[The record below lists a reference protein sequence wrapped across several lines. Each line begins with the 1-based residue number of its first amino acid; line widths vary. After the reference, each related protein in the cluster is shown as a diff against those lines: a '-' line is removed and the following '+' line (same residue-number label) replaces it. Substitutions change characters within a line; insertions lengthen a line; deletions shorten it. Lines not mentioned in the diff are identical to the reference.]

1 MGRGAER
8 EAQRIDDVVHAS
20 LRLPMLRIDEDVV
33 TARQRIRGKEPAS
46 KAAFSSLVKRLWHR
60 SRETAP

>member
-20 LRLPMLRIDEDVV
+20 LRLPEDVV
-33 TARQRIRGKEPAS
+33 TARQRIRGKESAS
-46 KAAFSSLVKRLWHR
+46 RAAFSGLVKRLWHR
-60 SRETAP
+60 SREAAP